1 MPAKDIYHN
10 AVKNALI
17 KDGWKISDDPYII
30 EYRKTKLYADLG
42 AERPIAVERNQEKL
56 VVEVKSFVGTLKLQD
71 LKEALGQ
78 YDIYRYLLDEAKG
91 HYIWMN
97 LGWQNGERITG
108 MTVYVRLREG
118 KFWIEEDWTEE
129 GIATDLVRAGVPKE
143 DIVLAFHEPKM
154 RQYTDFA
161 VA

>member
-1 MPAKDIYHN
+1 MDKLAQYSQIIKQILTEYVELSQKPSQEAIEN
-10 AVKNALI
+10 FLI
-17 KDGWKISDDPYII
+17 
-30 EYRKTKLYADLG
+30 T
-42 AERPIAVERNQEKL
+42 
-56 VVEVKSFVGTLKLQD
+56 
-71 LKEALGQ
+71 
-78 YDIYRYLLDEAKG
+78 DEANG

-108 MTVYVRLREG
+108 MTVYIRLQEG

-129 GIATDLVRAGVPKE
+129 GIATELVRAGVPKE

-161 VA
+161 IA